1 MALPR
6 PAVPLYHHCHHCHS
20 HDQQDHRH
28 HNPCSAISPP
38 CSVSAERKTLTDVFA
53 CTCAQRYMREK
64 PLSARYPRE
73 KLQKS
78 DTAGRAYSVSIP
90 ISDCT
95 VKGSGREFN
104 LVLGRGA
111 KSRLK
116 KYTLQVRFDALGHPA
131 RQRDFG
137 SRNVAPFDLAPIS
150 RMSCLEKK
158 RAPNHC

>member
-1 MALPR
+1 
-6 PAVPLYHHCHHCHS
+6 
-20 HDQQDHRH
+20 
-28 HNPCSAISPP
+28 
-38 CSVSAERKTLTDVFA
+38 
-53 CTCAQRYMREK
+53 MREK

-150 RMSCLEKK
+150 RVGCLKKK
-158 RAPNHC
+158 RAQNHC